1 MSEGQQDGRGGAL
14 GVAGVSQHFGKTV
27 ALKRIDLEVAAGEF
41 LGLLGPSGCGKST
54 LLRILAGF
62 DRPTTGT
69 VTLDGADVTSTP
81 AEKRPIN
88 MVFQRATLFPHLDV
102 FENVAFGLRIS
113 RIGKPELAARVGEA
127 LEMVRLGHLARR
139 RAYELS
145 GGQMQ
150 RVALARA
157 LVNRPRVLLL
167 DEPLSALDLKIRLD
181 MEAELRR
188 LHAETGATFVYV
200 THDQGEAMSM
210 SDRVAVF
217 AEGEIAQLG
226 TPHEVYA
233 APDSSYVA
241 RFVGDANVIPVEVRS
256 VAGAAARVA
265 VAGAEL
271 SVPAS
276 TGVGPGP
283 AQLVLRAE
291 SVAIGAANGGLNG
304 RVIDRAFRG
313 TRSSYLL
320 EVEGIERPLRAEV
333 RSSPAGDDP
342 EVGETV
348 GVGWETSAA
357 RLIAAGAEPADG
369 PISVPYFSKSA
380 HRRGEAS

>member
-1 MSEGQQDGRGGAL
+1 LSGGTQNGQNGRGGAL

-62 DRPTTGT
+62 DRPTAGT
-69 VTLDGADVTSTP
+69 VSLDGADVTATP
-81 AEKRPIN
+81 AEKRPVN

-102 FENVAFGLRIS
+102 FENVAFGLRVA
-113 RIGKPELAARVGEA
+113 RVDRAELAGRVGEA

-157 LVNRPRVLLL
+157 LVNRPQVLLL
-167 DEPLSALDLKIRLD
+167 DEPLSALDLKIRLE

-188 LHAETGATFVYV
+188 LHAETGSTFVYV

-217 AEGEIAQLG
+217 ADGEIAQVG
-226 TPHEVYA
+226 SPQDVYT
-233 APDSSYVA
+233 APETSYVA
-241 RFVGDANVIPVEVRS
+241 RFVGDANVLPVTVLEVA
-256 VAGAAARVA
+256 AGAARVRL
-265 VAGAEL
+265 AGAEVE
-271 SVPAS
+271 VPPSAA
-276 TGVGPGP
+276 VAPGP
-283 AQLVLRAE
+283 AQLVVRAE
-291 SVAIGAANGGLNG
+291 SVSFSGPNGGLRG

-320 EVEGIERPLRAEV
+320 DVEGLERPLRAEV
-333 RSSPAGDDP
+333 QGSAGGDEP
-342 EVGETV
+342 EVGATV
-348 GVGWETSAA
+348 GLHWAPSAS
-357 RLIAAGAEPADG
+357 RLIPAE
-369 PISVPYFSKSA
+369 
-380 HRRGEAS
+380 REEAVA

>member
-1 MSEGQQDGRGGAL
+1 LTPPDRLSRRPGPRRTSSRRGPDEDGGAL
-14 GVAGVSQHFGKTV
+14 GVAGISQHFGKTV
-27 ALKRIDLEVAAGEF
+27 ALKRIDFEVAAGEF

-81 AEKRPIN
+81 AEKRPVN

-113 RIGKPELAARVGEA
+113 RVSKPELSERVGEA

-139 RAYELS
+139 KAYELS

-167 DEPLSALDLKIRLD
+167 DEPLSALDLKIRLE

-217 AEGEIAQLG
+217 ADGEIAQLG
-226 TPHEVYA
+226 TPNEVYA

-256 VAGAAARVA
+256 VVGAAARVA
-265 VAGAEL
+265 LAGEELEVPAGAT
-271 SVPAS
+271 VAA
-276 TGVGPGP
+276 GP

-291 SVAIGAANGGLNG
+291 SIDLTSPNGGLRG
-304 RVIDRAFRG
+304 RVLDRAFRG
-313 TRSSYLL
+313 VRCSYLL
-320 EVEGIERPLRAEV
+320 DVEGIERPLRAEV
-333 RSSPAGDDP
+333 PSSPSGGEP
-342 EVGETV
+342 EVGAEV
-348 GVGWETSAA
+348 GLGWAPSAA
-357 RLIAAGAEPADG
+357 RLIPAEAND
-369 PISVPYFSKSA
+369 
-380 HRRGEAS
+380 E